1 MLVVVAQNKEEEDD
15 DDVRDVFQC
24 GGAGQEENSTHTHT
38 LAHTVR
44 CY

>member
-1 MLVVVAQNKEEEDD
+1 MLVVVAQNKEEEDDD

-24 GGAGQEENSTHTHT
+24 GGAGQENRIAHT

>member
-15 DDVRDVFQC
+15 DDDVRDVFQC
-24 GGAGQEENSTHTHT
+24 GGAGQQENSTHT
-38 LAHTVR
+38 VR